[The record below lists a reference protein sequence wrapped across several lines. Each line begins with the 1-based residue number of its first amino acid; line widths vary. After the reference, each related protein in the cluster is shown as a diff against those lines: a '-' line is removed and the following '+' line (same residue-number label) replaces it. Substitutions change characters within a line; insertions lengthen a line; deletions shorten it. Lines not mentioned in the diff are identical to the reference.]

1 MVDSLNGL
9 YTHVYPRLR
18 HCQMAGDQGFAS
30 MRWWPEDF
38 PGDFSQQCSKST
50 LFQGLWMCAWMHAH
64 VLAGSLLCDLLSWL
78 ITHLGSALPS
88 CFTTLFPF
96 WKNSSIFC
104 SSNDVAGKPN
114 CHLCFV
120 KGQHH
125 RMLNALAWF
134 GQGYEHRCCQWKKS
148 VSATVFGHHRDQW
161 HMTYSN
167 YSLLFIPLCYPL
179 ILFNRMHYLCPSLDS
194 L

>member
-1 MVDSLNGL
+1 MMARRLSRGL
-9 YTHVYPRLR
+9 FTTMFEVNFVSGALDVCVNARA
-18 HCQMAGDQGFAS
+18 CAS
-30 MRWWPEDF
+30 GITFMWF
-38 PGDFSQQCSKST
+38 
-50 LFQGLWMCAWMHAH
+50 
-64 VLAGSLLCDLLSWL
+64 VIV